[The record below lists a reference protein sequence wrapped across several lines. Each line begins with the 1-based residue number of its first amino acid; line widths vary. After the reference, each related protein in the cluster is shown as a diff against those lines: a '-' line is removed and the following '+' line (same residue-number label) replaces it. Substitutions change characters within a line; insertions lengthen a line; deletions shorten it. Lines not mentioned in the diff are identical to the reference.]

1 MGFIKNT
8 SDEMKVYLTDWGR
21 QKLLEQGFVPS
32 NFTISDHDVNYL
44 KSIDSEA
51 EVIDLTGDYNDNVF
65 SISQYLKITGFI
77 IK

>member
-32 NFTISDHDVNYL
+32 SFTISDHDVNYL
-44 KSIDSEA
+44 KSDIEA
-51 EVIDLTGDYNDNVF
+51 AEIVDLTGDYNDNVF
-65 SISQYLKITGFI
+65 SISKYLKITSYI

>member
-21 QKLLEQGFVPS
+21 QKLLEQGFVPTS
-32 NFTISDHDVNYL
+32 FTISDHDVNYL
-44 KSIDSEA
+44 NDVNNSA

-65 SISQYLKITGFI
+65 SISQYLKITSFI

>member
-8 SDEMKVYLTDWGR
+8 SDEMKVYLTDLGR
-21 QKLLEQGFVPS
+21 QRLLEQGFVPS

-44 KSIDSEA
+44 KSADVV
-51 EVIDLTGDYNDNVF
+51 EVTDLTGDYNDNVF
-65 SISQYLKITGFI
+65 SISKYLKITSFI